1 MTTAAPIR
9 DNETKPGHSEP
20 FRVMLADDSAVVR
33 GLLTRMLEADPEIVV
48 VASVGDGQMAIRT
61 VERMGSIEVV
71 VLDLEMPR
79 MDGLTAL
86 PELMRADP
94 NLQVIM
100 ASTLTL
106 RNADITL
113 KALAAGAKDTIPK
126 PSTGSALNQAGDF
139 KRELI
144 AKIKALGEA
153 RRRLGVAPRPI
164 EPRPQTAAQARPPK
178 VLSAAPIRLRT
189 TVAGPID
196 IIAIGSSTGGP
207 QALFKSLADLPA
219 ELQQPILITQ
229 HMPPT
234 FTTIL
239 AEHLTRSSGRPAKE
253 GVDGER
259 IEKGRIYVAP
269 GDHHM
274 VVEARPE
281 GMVLR
286 LNKDAPENFC
296 RPSVDPMFR
305 SIARAYGKR
314 VLAVILT
321 GMGHDGLKGG
331 HVLVEA
337 GAALIAQDE
346 ATSVVW
352 GMPGSVA
359 NAGICSAVL
368 PLAEIGPHIRRTAL
382 RGGGR

>member
-1 MTTAAPIR
+1 M
-9 DNETKPGHSEP
+9 
-20 FRVMLADDSAVVR
+20 
-33 GLLTRMLEADPEIVV
+33 
-48 VASVGDGQMAIRT
+48 
-61 VERMGSIEVV
+61 
-71 VLDLEMPR
+71 
-79 MDGLTAL
+79 
-86 PELMRADP
+86 
-94 NLQVIM
+94 
-100 ASTLTL
+100 
-106 RNADITL
+106 
-113 KALAAGAKDTIPK
+113 
-126 PSTGSALNQAGDF
+126 
-139 KRELI
+139 
-144 AKIKALGEA
+144 
-153 RRRLGVAPRPI
+153 
-164 EPRPQTAAQARPPK
+164 
-178 VLSAAPIRLRT
+178 
-189 TVAGPID
+189 
-196 IIAIGSSTGGP
+196 
-207 QALFKSLADLPA
+207 
-219 ELQQPILITQ
+219 QQPILITQ

-274 VVEARPE
+274 VVEARPD
-281 GMVLR
+281 GMFLR

-331 HVLVEA
+331 QVLVET

-368 PLAEIGPHIRRTAL
+368 PLAEIGPHIQRTAL

>member
-9 DNETKPGHSEP
+9 DNETKPGHAEP

-113 KALAAGAKDTIPK
+113 KAPAAGAKDTIPK

-153 RRRLGVAPRPI
+153 RRRLGVAPARSSRVPRLRRRRARRRCSRP
-164 EPRPQTAAQARPPK
+164 PRSASVRLSPARSTSSPSAARPADPRRC
-178 VLSAAPIRLRT
+178 SSRWRT
-189 TVAGPID
+189 
-196 IIAIGSSTGGP
+196 
-207 QALFKSLADLPA
+207 
-219 ELQQPILITQ
+219 
-229 HMPPT
+229 
-234 FTTIL
+234 
-239 AEHLTRSSGRPAKE
+239 
-253 GVDGER
+253 
-259 IEKGRIYVAP
+259 
-269 GDHHM
+269 
-274 VVEARPE
+274 
-281 GMVLR
+281 
-286 LNKDAPENFC
+286 C
-296 RPSVDPMFR
+296 RPRCSSR
-305 SIARAYGKR
+305 S
-314 VLAVILT
+314 
-321 GMGHDGLKGG
+321 
-331 HVLVEA
+331 
-337 GAALIAQDE
+337 
-346 ATSVVW
+346 
-352 GMPGSVA
+352 
-359 NAGICSAVL
+359 
-368 PLAEIGPHIRRTAL
+368 
-382 RGGGR
+382 